1 MRILSKLS
9 DFIVTV
15 RKGARTQSQRQGA
28 AGPKTRAPASPPDPS
43 PPATEAAPPPRRA
56 DTCSAFDFLAELD
69 DTPRPPPEVPQASP
83 PALPPLAQPPAV
95 LATLTAGPAT
105 HNPAPAG
112 EPAFRLKRPSPP
124 PMLHPLPAEPTDAAC
139 PPAEVREDTASAQ
152 LSLLDYTPPPKV
164 QAPSAPASVHGPA
177 ISVEDVALAV
187 GRAVD
192 GINQRRTNDALELL
206 LTAHKEE
213 VALFTHADRERNEK
227 FVSALL
233 EARTDYREHID
244 RAVTRVIEELADG
257 HTIPAALGQ
266 LADQA
271 GAHYRRSERMQ
282 EKLLLGLRELTDT
295 MKTHIERIDA
305 LLQVAQA
312 KPASEPA
319 RLLTLVAPTATPASL
334 AASRP
339 AQRSPIDD
347 IPDDDDVEQETGA

>member
-1 MRILSKLS
+1 MHILSKLT
-9 DFIVTV
+9 DFIVAV
-15 RKGARTQSQRQGA
+15 RKGSRAQARHRDTA
-28 AGPKTRAPASPPDPS
+28 TPKSRAPASPES
-43 PPATEAAPPPRRA
+43 PPTTEAAPPPPRTN
-56 DTCSAFDFLAELD
+56 TCSAFDFLAELG

-83 PALPPLAQPPAV
+83 PAPPPLTQPPAV
-95 LATLTAGPAT
+95 LQAWTAGPAA
-105 HNPAPAG
+105 HVPAPAD
-112 EPAFRLKRPSPP
+112 EPAFRLRRPTPP
-124 PMLHPLPAEPTDAAC
+124 PMLHSLPAEPATATC
-139 PPAEVREDTASAQ
+139 PPVEVLESGSDTQ
-152 LSLLDYTPPPKV
+152 LSLLDYTPPPKPPAPCPPTSPQG
-164 QAPSAPASVHGPA
+164 QAVTA
-177 ISVEDVALAV
+177 EDIALAV

-192 GINQRRTNDALELL
+192 GINQRRTSDALELL

-233 EARTDYREHID
+233 EARTDYREHIE
-244 RAVTRVIEELADG
+244 RAVTRVLEELADG

-295 MKTHIERIDA
+295 MKTHVERIDA
-305 LLQVAQA
+305 LLQIAQS

-319 RLLTLVAPTATPASL
+319 RLLTLVAPTPASTPL

-339 AQRSPIDD
+339 APRSPIDD
-347 IPDDDDVEQETGA
+347 IPDDDDEQETGA

>member
-1 MRILSKLS
+1 
-9 DFIVTV
+9 
-15 RKGARTQSQRQGA
+15 
-28 AGPKTRAPASPPDPS
+28 
-43 PPATEAAPPPRRA
+43 
-56 DTCSAFDFLAELD
+56 
-69 DTPRPPPEVPQASP
+69 
-83 PALPPLAQPPAV
+83 
-95 LATLTAGPAT
+95 
-105 HNPAPAG
+105 
-112 EPAFRLKRPSPP
+112 
-124 PMLHPLPAEPTDAAC
+124 MLHPLPAEPAEPATC
-139 PPAEVREDTASAQ
+139 PPAETHEDATSAQ

-164 QAPSAPASVHGPA
+164 QAPITPATAHGPA
-177 ISVEDVALAV
+177 VTLEDIALAV
-187 GRAVD
+187 GRTVD
-192 GINQRRTNDALELL
+192 GINQRRTSDALELL

-233 EARTDYREHID
+233 EARTDYREHIE

-257 HTIPAALGQ
+257 STIPAALGQ

-295 MKTHIERIDA
+295 MKTHVERIDA

-319 RLLTLVAPTATPASL
+319 RLLTLVAPSPASP
-334 AASRP
+334 AVSRP